1 MYYTCKA
8 SRVLEQKLLFATAFL
23 EAAFAT
29 AWPLIN
35 PGRATDPDLLVAI
48 LSCAVCLPA
57 ATAEFLVSRAQ
68 NAPRE
73 MVVWNVAQLCRHVLM
88 AVVFLRPVVYAAIL
102 ASLTMSSYLVRRC
115 LLTRRSCL
123 SILVS
128 SVHFMAYICVF
139 CMMLV
144 VHDAVAVVLLNALYW
159 LPLRPDNVKQ
169 WTFDAFVLFFYCQSL
184 HKSKRMSFSENI

>member
-1 MYYTCKA
+1 MYYTSSI
-8 SRVLEQKLLFATAFL
+8 SRPRAKTALCHGLSRGDFCHGLAADQPRTRHRPRLARGDSVL
-23 EAAFAT
+23 
-29 AWPLIN
+29 
-35 PGRATDPDLLVAI
+35 RHR
-48 LSCAVCLPA
+48 LPA

-73 MVVWNVAQLCRHVLM
+73 MVVWNVAQLCRLVLM

-128 SVHFMAYICVF
+128 SVHFMAYMCVF

-144 VHDAVAVVLLNALYW
+144 VHDAMAVVLLNALYW